1 MLTVRSKL
9 GLQDYRDARRVP
21 NSDHPFAF
29 RANIDTVKQWITDLQ
44 EREGMND
51 ALQIVIEQT
60 LRMLDDAGQRPEA
73 RVVKRRFRVM
83 EEMLFCTSC

>member
-9 GLQDYRDARRVP
+9 RLQDYRDTRRVP

-29 RANIDTVKQWITDLQ
+29 RANLVTVKKWIIDLQ

-60 LRMLDDAGQRPEA
+60 LKMLEDKGQRPEA
-73 RVVKRRFRVM
+73 KMVKRRFRVM

>member
-9 GLQDYRDARRVP
+9 RLQDYRDARRVP
-21 NSDHPFAF
+21 NSDHPFAY
-29 RANIDTVKQWITDLQ
+29 RANIDAVKQWITALHK
-44 EREGMND
+44 REGMND

-60 LRMLDDAGQRPEA
+60 LRMIEDVGQRPEA
-73 RVVKRRFRVM
+73 RAVKRRFRVM

>member
-9 GLQDYRDARRVP
+9 SLQDYRDARRAP
-21 NSDHPFAF
+21 DSHHPFAF
-29 RANIDTVKQWITDLQ
+29 RANIVTVKKWITDLQ

-73 RVVKRRFRVM
+73 KAVKRRFRGM
-83 EEMLFCTSC
+83 EDMLFCTSC

>member
-1 MLTVRSKL
+1 MLTVRSKRR
-9 GLQDYRDARRVP
+9 LQDYRDTRRVP

-29 RANIDTVKQWITDLQ
+29 RANIVTVKKWITDLQ
-44 EREGMND
+44 GREGMND

-60 LRMLDDAGQRPEA
+60 LGMLGDVRQRPEA
-73 RVVKRRFRVM
+73 KTIKRRFRGM